1 MDIGPTYVEKG
12 TNVTLPKCHVTG
24 YPSPKLHWTKGG
36 ANLPANSFVKD
47 GQLVIV
53 NTGEKDMGQYRCEA
67 SNILGSSLA
76 PTLLIVVNRPRF
88 ALRPPEVLNISVGRT
103 ISANC
108 TAVGDG
114 SPVLTWSR
122 ENGQLPVERSRVLAN
137 NTLMIQNVKV
147 ADSGRYVC
155 TAATRGVL
163 KPPQAFMQLN
173 VLGELITCSF
183 YYYYYYFHYFSCFFD
198 KISLQKCNQK
208 KFQDG
213 FRHESTHNI
222 PNSEIT
228 VEHFTVL
235 DIFVVQQLDPNS
247 IMYDISVS
255 LV

>member
-24 YPSPKLHWTKGG
+24 YPSPKIIWTKERS
-36 ANLPANSFVKD
+36 NLPTNSFVKD

-53 NTGEKDMGQYRCEA
+53 NTGEKDLGQYRCEA

-88 ALRPPEVLNISVGRT
+88 VLRPPEVLNISVGRT

-114 SPVLTWSR
+114 IPVLTWSR
-122 ENGQLPVERSRVLAN
+122 ENGQLPMERLRLLPN
-137 NTLMIQNVKV
+137 NTLTIQNVKV
-147 ADSGRYVC
+147 VDSGRYVC

-173 VLGELITCSF
+173 VRLGELFPCSF
-183 YYYYYYFHYFSCFFD
+183 YYYYYHYYYYYYYFLCFFD
-198 KISLQKCNQK
+198 KMFMQKRNQK
-208 KFQDG
+208 KFQ
-213 FRHESTHNI
+213 E
-222 PNSEIT
+222 
-228 VEHFTVL
+228 
-235 DIFVVQQLDPNS
+235 
-247 IMYDISVS
+247 ISV
-255 LV
+255 